1 MGEKWL
7 RLDLLV
13 LFFIAFIFIFDIH
26 SLFVQLTAGTGREK
40 EIRFKF
46 EEGLTA

>member
-7 RLDLLV
+7 GLDLLA
-13 LFFIAFIFIFDIH
+13 LECFAFIFIFDIH
-26 SLFVQLTAGTGREK
+26 SLFVRLTAGTVREK